1 MKFYI
6 YLGIAIG
13 GALGGWIGTMLD
25 HGNGFGPWSLL
36 LSTVGGFGGLYIGY
50 KFGKAVGN

>member
-13 GALGGWIGTMLD
+13 GSLGGWIGTVLD

-36 LSTVGGFGGLYIGY
+36 LSTVGGFGGLYVGY